1 MSRSVQSLPS
11 WLLAVLVAVSWLGL
25 LVHNF
30 LESVDGSTLAVG
42 LVSAGLFLGWWRI
55 PSRRSAMAWILL
67 GMGMVQLVGAA
78 VTVVPFGFLPFTPSQ
93 TLGHYLVHVEY
104 GASQVPL
111 AGATIKQLRR
121 DSGKSQA

>member
-1 MSRSVQSLPS
+1 MA
-11 WLLAVLVAVSWLGL
+11 WLL
-25 LVHNF
+25 
-30 LESVDGSTLAVG
+30 LAI
-42 LVSAGLFLGWWRI
+42 A
-55 PSRRSAMAWILL
+55 
-67 GMGMVQLVGAA
+67 MVQFVGAT

-111 AGATIKQLRR
+111 AGAMIKQLLR

>member
-1 MSRSVQSLPS
+1 MV
-11 WLLAVLVAVSWLGL
+11 WL
-25 LVHNF
+25 
-30 LESVDGSTLAVG
+30 
-42 LVSAGLFLGWWRI
+42 
-55 PSRRSAMAWILL
+55 LL
-67 GMGMVQLVGAA
+67 GMGMAEFAGAT

-111 AGATIKQLRR
+111 TGAMIKQLLR

>member
-1 MSRSVQSLPS
+1 MSRNVQSLPS

-30 LESVDGSTLAVG
+30 LESVDGSTIAVG
-42 LVSAGLFLGWWRI
+42 LVSAGLLLGWWRI
-55 PSRRSAMAWILL
+55 PSTRGAMAWLLL
-67 GMGMVQLVGAA
+67 GMGMVQFAGAT

-111 AGATIKQLRR
+111 AAAMIKQLLR

>member
-1 MSRSVQSLPS
+1 MSRNVQSLPP

-30 LESVDGSTLAVG
+30 LESVDGSTIAVG

-55 PSRRSAMAWILL
+55 PPRRSAMVWLLL
-67 GMGMVQLVGAA
+67 GMGMAEFAGAT

-111 AGATIKQLRR
+111 AWAMIKQLLR